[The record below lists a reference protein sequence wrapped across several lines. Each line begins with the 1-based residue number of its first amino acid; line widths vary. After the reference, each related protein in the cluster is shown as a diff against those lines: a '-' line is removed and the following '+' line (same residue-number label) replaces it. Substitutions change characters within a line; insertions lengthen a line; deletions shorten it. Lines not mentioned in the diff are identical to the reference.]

1 MKKMAAR
8 ILSSYRRSRAYMTEK
23 EQIKNLKRKQPL
35 SQKKKKRNIKNVT
48 GCGKNTDSAVTENN

>member
-1 MKKMAAR
+1 MKKMAAG

-23 EQIKNLKRKQPL
+23 EQIKNLKRKQRL
-35 SQKKKKRNIKNVT
+35 SQKKKRNIKNVT